1 MITGTVIWVANTLY
15 WLMMGFPGAGG
26 PISVAACG
34 GNDQPYIQMVVNAQG
49 GLSPAPTTL
58 QARPATRR

>member
-1 MITGTVIWVANTLY
+1 MIEGTILWVANTLY
-15 WLMMGFPGAGG
+15 WLMLGFPGATG
-26 PISVAACG
+26 PISVAARG
-34 GNDQPYIQMVVNAQG
+34 GNNQPYIQMVVNAQG